1 MKDLDSSIFDWLG
14 PGETKPSE
22 AKSQP
27 ANGIVEISSD
37 TDLESSGP
45 DEVPYT
51 PRALS
56 LIPPRE
62 LEMIRAG
69 IQDQARR
76 KQLTRLRAKYS
87 MPGQE
92 ACLMPCALYTQ
103 IGTSIFSGFTHL
115 TVPGPLEET
124 SETALRIRF
133 RPLGAGSFSTKV
145 VSEVPPGPE
154 R

>member
-27 ANGIVEISSD
+27 ANGILEISSD

-62 LEMIRAG
+62 FEMIWAG
-69 IQDQARR
+69 IQDQANRQ
-76 KQLTRLRAKYS
+76 QLTRLRAKYS
-87 MPGQE
+87 MLGQE
-92 ACLMPCALYTQ
+92 ACLMPCALHN
-103 IGTSIFSGFTHL
+103 IRTSVFSGFIHL

-124 SETALRIRF
+124 SETALGIRF

-145 VSEVPPGPE
+145 VPEVPPGPE